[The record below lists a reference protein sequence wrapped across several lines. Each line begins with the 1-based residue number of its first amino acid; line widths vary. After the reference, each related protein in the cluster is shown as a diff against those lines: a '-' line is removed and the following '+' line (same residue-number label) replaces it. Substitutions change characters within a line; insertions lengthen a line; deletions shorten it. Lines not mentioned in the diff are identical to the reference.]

1 MLLLVIGGVVL
12 VIAVALVA
20 RRAATLPR
28 AHVVRVRGR
37 FPTAPPLEV
46 YAALRDVV
54 GAQAWRTGLRKVEIL
69 SHEGEP
75 LRWRETGKGG
85 AITYVREE
93 SVMPSRLVYR
103 LDDARLPYSGRWIL
117 EVRPEGKEG
126 SVLEITE
133 EGEVRSAFFRLMVH
147 YVFGYYRTME
157 QYLRDLGRY
166 LDEPVE
172 PERMP
177 V

>member
-1 MLLLVIGGVVL
+1 MRWLLIGVLVVVLLVG
-12 VIAVALVA
+12 ALVV
-20 RRAATLPR
+20 RGVTLPR
-28 AHVVRVRGR
+28 AHVLRVRGR
-37 FPTAPPLEV
+37 FGRPPLEV

-54 GAQAWRTGLRKVEIL
+54 GARTWRTGLKQVEIL

-75 LRWRETGKGG
+75 LRWRETGTNG

-103 LDDARLPYSGRWIL
+103 IDDATLPYGGRWIL
-117 EVRPEGKEG
+117 EVRLEGKG
-126 SVLEITE
+126 SLLEITE
-133 EGEVRSAFFRLMVH
+133 EGEVRSALYRVMAR
-147 YVFGYYRTME
+147 YVFGEYRTME

-172 PERMP
+172 PER
-177 V
+177 VSV

>member
-1 MLLLVIGGVVL
+1 MLWLVIGGVVL
-12 VIAVALVA
+12 VVVAA
-20 RRAATLPR
+20 GGRAATLPR

-46 YAALRDVV
+46 YTALRDVV
-54 GAQAWRTGLRKVEIL
+54 GAQAWRTGLRRVEIL

-103 LDDARLPYSGRWIL
+103 VDDPKLPYSGRWIL
-117 EVRPEGKEG
+117 VVRPEGKEG

-147 YVFGYYRTME
+147 YVFGYYQTME
-157 QYLRDLGRY
+157 QYLRDLGQY

-172 PERMP
+172 PER
-177 V
+177 VAV